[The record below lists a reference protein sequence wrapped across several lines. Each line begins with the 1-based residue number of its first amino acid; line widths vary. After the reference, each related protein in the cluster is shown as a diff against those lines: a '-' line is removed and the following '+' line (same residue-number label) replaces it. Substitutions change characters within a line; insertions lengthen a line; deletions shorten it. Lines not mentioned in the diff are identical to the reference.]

1 MFEKKGEYFT
11 NKDNEFLKN
20 SDLVIFYKSEPKK
33 LVKDYVVM
41 GGEEEFS
48 KVDIPKTSK
57 KLPLLLARL
66 AYVFEVYDEKL
77 KDDMDFEDFVEVVL
91 KSVRVKKEIQNHN
104 TTLEEVAGVLYL
116 MDSAKKISV
125 IVGDIE
131 EEEMENLLS
140 FLKMFEEK
148 VGVFSKN
155 EIDMDFEFYG
165 I

>member
-1 MFEKKGEYFT
+1 
-11 NKDNEFLKN
+11 
-20 SDLVIFYKSEPKK
+20 EPKK

-66 AYVFEVYDEKL
+66 AYVFEIYDENL
-77 KDDMDFEDFVEVVL
+77 KEDTDFEDFVEIVL
-91 KSVRVKKEIQNHN
+91 KSLRVKKEIQNHG

-116 MDSAKKISV
+116 MDNAKKISV
-125 IVGDIE
+125 MVGDLE

-140 FLKMFEEK
+140 FLKMFENK
-148 VGVFSKN
+148 VGVFSKKA
-155 EIDMDFEFYG
+155 IDAGFEFYG

>member
-1 MFEKKGEYFT
+1 MFEKKGEYYT

-33 LVKDYVVM
+33 LVKNYVVM

>member
-1 MFEKKGEYFT
+1 MFEKKGEYYT
-11 NKDNEFLKN
+11 NRDNEFLKN

-33 LVKDYVVM
+33 LVKNYVVM

>member
-1 MFEKKGEYFT
+1 MFEKKGEYYT
-11 NKDNEFLKN
+11 NRDNEFLKN

-33 LVKDYVVM
+33 LVKNYVVM

-91 KSVRVKKEIQNHN
+91 KSIRVKKEIENHN

-116 MDSAKKISV
+116 MDIAKKISV

>member
-1 MFEKKGEYFT
+1 MFEKKGEYYT

-41 GGEEEFS
+41 GGKEEFS

-91 KSVRVKKEIQNHN
+91 KSIRVKKEIQNHN

-116 MDSAKKISV
+116 MDNAKKISV

-140 FLKMFEEK
+140 FLKMFEDK
-148 VGVFSKN
+148 VGLFSKN
-155 EIDMDFEFYG
+155 EINTDFEFYG